1 VFKRFVKNN
10 YRYGASVKF
19 DTAGTLK
26 RLRRAEFED
35 GLTFSTETLAYN
47 DSSKI
52 VMFARTMHD
61 AEIVQVLIHE
71 ALHNWCL
78 VRGKYMGCERE
89 HACMALL
96 GDPNEEYSKF
106 NI

>member
-1 VFKRFVKNN
+1 VKNN
-10 YRYGASVKF
+10 YKRNPDVKF
-19 DTAGTLK
+19 DTYGTLK
-26 RLRRAEFED
+26 RLRSAKFTS
-35 GLTFSTETLAYN
+35 GNTFPDSVLAYN
-47 DSSKI
+47 NSDEI

-71 ALHNWCL
+71 ALHNWCM
-78 VRGKYMGCERE
+78 VPGMYMGCERE

-106 NI
+106 IV